1 MDKPV
6 ILYVDDEIINLKLL
20 EANLERK
27 YQVLLAQSGAH
38 GLEMLESRNDV
49 QVVISDM
56 KMPGMSGLE
65 FILKAREKFQT
76 PFYYLMTGFDI
87 SNEIQAALASSQIVT
102 CFCKPVSMGVI
113 DEEIKKVV
121 RG

>member
-1 MDKPV
+1 MDKPA

-20 EANLERK
+20 EANLEKK
-27 YQVLLAQSGAH
+27 YHVLLAPSGAH

-65 FILKAREKFQT
+65 FILKAREKF
-76 PFYYLMTGFDI
+76 PSLYYYLMTGFDV
-87 SNEIQAALASSQIVT
+87 SADIQEALSRGQIVT
-102 CFCKPVSMGVI
+102 CFTKPVSMGVI
-113 DEEIKKVV
+113 DTEIKKVI
-121 RG
+121 RE